1 MFRRPLRAWFD
12 LSLMSK
18 GTIVITIPLVCI
30 LFSVVARFIFQRQ
43 RSELDEWIARA
54 FQAGS
59 RIQVVITLLSD
70 AESGTRGFLVTRE
83 AKYLDPFYK
92 LQRDLSPKLALLKQ
106 SLKDSPSQLKRIE
119 HIESLSR
126 ERIAAL
132 QAIILQ
138 ATPSALRDQFAR
150 DRSLMDSIQKESAAL
165 RADEAS
171 LWANQIAA
179 ETKLR
184 KHLSIAI
191 YAGGFFSLLA
201 GALAMAL
208 FVTGI
213 VQRSQLLRL
222 NADRLARGQPLAD
235 LPPGTDEIGQL
246 GQALERS
253 SRLLSERKS
262 ELLKLNQELDL
273 RVKERTSQLS
283 QIKDLNGDL
292 SRRAVQLES
301 VNKELEA
308 FSYSVSHDLRAPLR
322 HISGFADLLAKGAGP
337 ALNETNRRYLNTISH
352 SATELGKL
360 IDDLLAFSRMGR
372 AEIRE
377 TQLSLEPMAREVMR
391 ELERDAQGRNVRC
404 NIGTLAPIQGDP
416 AMLRLVLVNL
426 LSNALKYTRTRLQA
440 EIEVGC
446 CNGRQDEVVFFVRD
460 NGVGFDM
467 RYVDKLFGVFQRL
480 HSAKEFEGTGIGLAN
495 VRRIIH
501 RHGGKTWAEGVLDGG
516 ATFYFS
522 LPKHIEAER

>member
-12 LSLMSK
+12 LSLIVK
-18 GTIVITIPLVCI
+18 GTIVTSIPLVCI
-30 LFSVVARFIFQRQ
+30 LFSVIALCIFQRQ
-43 RSELDEWIARA
+43 RSEVNEWIVRA

-59 RIQVVITLLSD
+59 RIQAVITLLSD

-106 SLKDSPSQLKRIE
+106 GLKDRPSQLKRIE

-126 ERIAAL
+126 ERMAAL
-132 QAIILQ
+132 QAIIVE
-138 ATPSALRDQFAR
+138 ATPSRVDQFAR
-150 DRSLMDSIQKESAAL
+150 DRALMDSIQKEFAV
-165 RADEAS
+165 
-171 LWANQIAA
+171 AA
-179 ETKLR
+179 ETTLR
-184 KHLSIAI
+184 KRLSIVI
-191 YAGGFFSLLA
+191 YAAGCFGLLA

-222 NADRLARGQPLAD
+222 NADQLARGEPLAG
-235 LPPGTDEIGQL
+235 LPPGRDEIGQL
-246 GQALERS
+246 GQALARS
-253 SRLLSERKS
+253 SRLLSEREG

-283 QIKDLNGDL
+283 HIKSLNEDLR
-292 SRRAVQLES
+292 RRAVELES

-322 HISGFADLLAKGAGP
+322 HIDGFAELLVKNAGP
-337 ALNETNRRYLNTISH
+337 ALDEKNRRYVNTISH
-352 SATELGKL
+352 AAKELGQL
-360 IDDLLAFSRMGR
+360 IDDLLVFSRMGR
-372 AEIRE
+372 TEMRE
-377 TQLSLEPMAREVMR
+377 TQLSVEPMAREVMR
-391 ELERDAQGRNVRC
+391 ELERDAQGRKVTC
-404 NIGTLAPIQGDP
+404 NIGALAPVQGDP

-446 CNGRQDEVVFFVRD
+446 CDGRQDEVVFFIRD

-467 RYVDKLFGVFQRL
+467 RYVDNS
-480 HSAKEFEGTGIGLAN
+480 SA
-495 VRRIIH
+495 
-501 RHGGKTWAEGVLDGG
+501 
-516 ATFYFS
+516 FS
-522 LPKHIEAER
+522 SVSTAQTNSRAPA